1 MRNRIFIFEQQVAL
15 RLGLKLNE
23 LLLLDYLYNFM
34 QSGYMRSKEIGDKCF
49 YKISYNKIA
58 EDLPILYIKER
69 QIRYMLNNLEEKKII
84 ERFNDEKNQ
93 LYVYIDFDVLFGNK
107 LPANSLEP
115 AINFRQAGNGLLVI
129 DYYDIKKIKINCE
142 SAHAIKINNQ
152 EFIEIFKNN
161 IALFTSETFYE
172 AFIKDKLTLDEI
184 GDDYFI
190 FSASNVKAIT
200 SINGEKFKD
209 AFDRTI
215 SDVLNMQ
222 EKD

>member
-34 QSGYMRSKEIGDKCF
+34 QSGYMQFIYIGDEKY
-49 YKISYNKIA
+49 YKITYNKIL
-58 EDLPILYIKER
+58 EDLPILAITER
-69 QIRYMLNNLEEKKII
+69 QLRRYITHFEEL
-84 ERFNDEKNQ
+84 Q
-93 LYVYIDFDVLFGNK
+93 LLKRVVYSKSLYIFIDSNILFGHK
-107 LPANSLEP
+107 LPSNLKIADK
-115 AINFRQAGNGLLVI
+115 NFKDCGHGLLVI

-142 SAHAIKINNQ
+142 SAHAIKINYQ
-152 EFIEIFKNN
+152 EFLELFKQN

-184 GDDYFI
+184 GEDYFI

-200 SINGEKFKD
+200 SINGNKFKS

-215 SDVLNMQ
+215 SQVLLKQ
-222 EKD
+222 TC